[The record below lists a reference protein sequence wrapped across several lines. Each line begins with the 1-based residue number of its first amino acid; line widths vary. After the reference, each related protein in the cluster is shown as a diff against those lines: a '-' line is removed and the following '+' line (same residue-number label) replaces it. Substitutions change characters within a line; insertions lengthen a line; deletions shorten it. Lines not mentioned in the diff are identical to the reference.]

1 MLYLVTTLVLLV
13 YLVLVWL
20 LGRWLP
26 LHGSDVWILRG
37 VLALL
42 GIIGAAVAYFFIY
55 KVQKAKESSGEDD
68 SQSGGSDDLDALV
81 REAVRRLKHS
91 TLGRGTNL
99 GGLPLVFVLGDSGS
113 TKTTVLLHS
122 ALDPELLAGQVY
134 RENEVLPTS
143 PANIWYTRQAIFVDP
158 AGSMMGQAERWK
170 RLVRLLQPGRFSAAI
185 GKRAQA
191 PRAAIVCFDCE
202 TFLQPGA
209 SETAVSAA
217 RRLSVRLQE
226 VSQLL
231 GISFP
236 VYVLFTKVDRISFF
250 TDFVRGMS
258 KDEASEVLGATLPLR
273 SLSAGVYAD
282 EETKRLTKAF
292 DEIFYSLAERR
303 ILLLPR
309 EHEGDKLPAIYEFPR
324 ELRKLRSLL
333 VQFLVDL
340 ARPTQLGTNPFLRG
354 FYFTGVRP
362 VVVDDVVAARAVPVE
377 AAEAE
382 FDGGATQI
390 FRRGGS
396 GLQAPPVAVRSG
408 GSRRMPQWVFLTSL
422 FNDVLVKD
430 RVALATSGSSSRV
443 NLLRRVGL
451 GILVL
456 LAISCLTGFAVSFL
470 RNRALETR
478 VHDAIADLR
487 TLQTGTNQV
496 ASADDLKKLDNLRT
510 ELVDISD
517 YQDNGAP
524 LSLRWG
530 LYVGNQIY
538 PDAKRVY
545 FQRFRQLLFAETQK
559 RLTDNLEAVSGKS
572 AANAPNDAYEK
583 TYNDLK
589 AYLITTE
596 PADHDK
602 STKEFLTPVLMTHWV
617 ADRDIDKDRKDL
629 AAAQFDFYATELA
642 KENPFS
648 AGNSKLMI
656 EQARAYLAQFGGIDR
671 YYVQLLSKASE
682 KNPDLSFNDQYK
694 DSAGVIVSS
703 HKVKGAFSRGGFLFV
718 QDALKNPS
726 LYMSGE
732 EWVLGK
738 TATQAIDLGVVQQKL
753 TERYDEDFVS
763 EWNTVL
769 KTSSVSGYAS
779 NADADKKLE
788 KLTGPTSPLLE
799 LLYFISHNTDVA
811 PADAK
816 THFAPVQA
824 VELPGPPD
832 KAPDHYVLP
841 PNKDYVEALGKLQ
854 SDIHALAQNPGAPDP
869 AQLTQAGS
877 SADAASSAVTK
888 IIASV
893 PVDQQF
899 GNQDQVRRLLEE
911 PIKNVEA
918 LLRRGP
924 IDIANGS
931 GRGFCSSFS
940 GVATKYPFDPNS
952 LQDAPLDQLYAI
964 FGPTGDAWKKLND
977 DIKPFVLKVG
987 SRFAPNAAATV
998 KPSPSFIAFLN
1009 RVAALSDTLYPSGST
1024 PPHFSYTLKQMP
1036 SNLEGVEVK
1045 IGSEKLAGEGAQKTF
1060 VWTGAPEDI
1069 QVMTKSG
1076 DTLDSFSGPWAVFK
1090 FVARAHQLAG
1100 GKLEWVNETN
1110 DKPIMLPNGKQ
1121 KSYDYQLQV
1130 SGSANPFFDLQG
1142 MKCVSQVAG
1151 H

>member
-37 VLALL
+37 VLAVL
-42 GIIGAAVAYFFIY
+42 GIVGAAVAYFYVY
-55 KVQKAKESSGEDD
+55 KVEKAKEPAAEGDAQSSGT
-68 SQSGGSDDLDALV
+68 DDLDALV
-81 REAVRRLKHS
+81 QEAVRRLKHS

-99 GGLPLVFVLGDSGS
+99 GSLPLVFVLGDSGS
-113 TKTTVLLHS
+113 TKTTLLIHS

-134 RENEVLPTS
+134 RDSQVLATS
-143 PANIWYTRQAIFVDP
+143 SANIWYTRQAIFVDP
-158 AGSMMGQAERWK
+158 AGSMMGQADRWR

-185 GKRAQA
+185 GKRAPA

-236 VYVLFTKVDRISFF
+236 VYVLFTKLDRISFF
-250 TDFVRGMS
+250 TEFVRGMS
-258 KDEASEVLGATLPLR
+258 KDEASEVLGATLPLH

-292 DEIFYSLAERR
+292 DEIFYSLADRR

-309 EHEGDKLPAIYEFPR
+309 EHEGEKLPAIYEFPR
-324 ELRKLRSLL
+324 ELRKLRTLL

-340 ARPTQLGTNPFLRG
+340 ARPSHLGTNPFLRG

-362 VVVDDVVAARAVPVE
+362 VVVADVVAARAAPAE

-390 FRRGGS
+390 FRGGGS
-396 GLQAPPVAVRSG
+396 QLQAAPVAVRTG
-408 GSRRMPQWVFLTSL
+408 GSRRMPQWVFLSTL

-451 GILVL
+451 GSIVLAAIL
-456 LAISCLTGFAVSFL
+456 CLTGFAVSFL
-470 RNRALETR
+470 RNRGLETR
-478 VHDAIADLR
+478 VHDAVADLR
-487 TLQTGTNQV
+487 TLQTANNQV
-496 ASADDLKKLDNLRT
+496 ASVADLQKLDNLRR

-517 YQDNGAP
+517 YEVNGAP

-530 LYVGNQIY
+530 LYVGDQIY

-559 RLTDNLEAVSGKS
+559 RLTDGLEAVSGKS
-572 AANAPNDAYEK
+572 VANAPNDAYEK

-596 PADHDK
+596 PTDHDK
-602 STKEFLTPVLMTHWV
+602 STKEFLTPVLMSHWV

-629 AAAQFDFYATELA
+629 AGLQFDFYATELA
-642 KENPFS
+642 KENPF
-648 AGNSKLMI
+648 AMGNSKLMI
-656 EQARAYLAQFGGIDR
+656 EQARAYLKQFAGVDR
-671 YYVQLLSKASE
+671 YYVQLLSKVSQ
-682 KNPDLSFNDQYK
+682 PDLSFNDQFK
-694 DSAGVIVSS
+694 DAAGLILSN
-703 HKVKGAFSRGGFLFV
+703 HKVKGAFTRGGFSLV
-718 QDALKNPS
+718 RDALKDPR
-726 LYMSGE
+726 LYMGGE

-738 TATQAIDLGVVQQKL
+738 TDSSAMDPELVRQKL
-753 TERYDEDFVS
+753 TERYDQDFVN

-769 KTSSVSGYAS
+769 KSSSVAEYQN
-779 NADADKKLE
+779 NADADRKLE
-788 KLTGPTSPLLE
+788 KLSGPTSPLLE

-811 PADAK
+811 PPDAK
-816 THFAPVQA
+816 THFAPVQT
-824 VELPGPPD
+824 VEPPGPAD
-832 KAPDHYVLP
+832 KAPDHYVVP
-841 PNKDYVEALGKLQ
+841 ANKDYVEALGKLGA
-854 SDIHALAQNPGAPDP
+854 DIHALAQNPGAPDP
-869 AQLTQAGS
+869 AQLTQAAN
-877 SADAASSAVTK
+877 SADAASGAVTK
-888 IIASV
+888 IITSV

-899 GNQDQVRRLLEE
+899 GNQDQVRRLLQE
-911 PIKNVEA
+911 PIKAAEA

-931 GRGFCSSFS
+931 GRGYCSQFAA
-940 GVATKYPFDPNS
+940 VINKYPFDPNS
-952 LQDAPLDQLYAI
+952 LQDASLDQIYAI

-977 DIKPFVLKVG
+977 DVKSFVLKVG
-987 SRFAPNAAATV
+987 SRYDANPAASV
-998 KPSPSFIAFLN
+998 KPSPTFVAFLN
-1009 RVAALSDTLYPSGST
+1009 RVGRLSETLYPSGSQ
-1024 PPHFSYTLKQMP
+1024 PAHFSYTLKQMP

-1045 IGSEKLAGEGAQKTF
+1045 IGSEKLEGEGAQKTF
-1060 VWTGAPEDI
+1060 VWTGASDN
-1069 QVMTKSG
+1069 VDVTTKSG
-1076 DTLDSFSGPWAVFK
+1076 DPLDSFSGPWAVFK
-1090 FVARAHQLAG
+1090 FVARARQLGG
-1100 GKLEWVNETN
+1100 GKLEWVSETN
-1110 DKPIMLPNGKQ
+1110 GRTVMLPNGKQ

-1142 MKCVSQVAG
+1142 MKCVSQIAG